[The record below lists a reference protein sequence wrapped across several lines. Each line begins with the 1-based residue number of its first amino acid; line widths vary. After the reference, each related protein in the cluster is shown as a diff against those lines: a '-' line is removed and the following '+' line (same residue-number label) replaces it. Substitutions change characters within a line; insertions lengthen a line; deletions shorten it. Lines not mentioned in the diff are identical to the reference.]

1 VRWEQLPINS
11 TFDRARRKEV
21 YRRLAGVVRRS
32 DDDNELLPLERLREH
47 VRLFEQTYVGVR
59 AIPVAAIVGTAGRS
73 EDFSEDFLP
82 RRDDVRERWMRIE
95 RAFPDGMFPPIVAY
109 RLGDSYFVVDGH
121 HRVAVAKQRKIEFI
135 DAEIT
140 ELRARFALPPGV
152 DVGSL
157 IHAEQR
163 QRFMEDSGLDR
174 KAPEVDIDLSA
185 PHEYIELL
193 ELIKVHA
200 YHLSCERDAV
210 VPIEDAAIHFYD
222 HVYLPTVDA
231 IREEGLGEVFPHK
244 TSSDLFM
251 VVYERRRTL
260 FPERGSVELVDV
272 VRDSPPPQ
280 RRSRLRNVGGRN

>member
-1 VRWEQLPINS
+1 MRWEQLPINS

-21 YRRLAGVVRRS
+21 YRRLAGVVRRTGGGK
-32 DDDNELLPLERLREH
+32 ELLPLERLRER

-59 AIPVAAIVGTAGRS
+59 PIPVSAVVGTAGRS
-73 EDFSEDFLP
+73 EDFSDDFLP

-95 RAFPDGMFPPIVAY
+95 RAFPDGQFPPIVVY

-140 ELRARFALPPGV
+140 ELRARFAIPPGV
-152 DVGSL
+152 DIGAL

-163 QRFMEDSGLDR
+163 QRFMEDSGLER
-174 KAPEVDIDLSA
+174 MAPDANIDLSA

-200 YHLSCERDAV
+200 YHLSCEENQV
-210 VPIEDAAIHFYD
+210 IPIEVAAIDFYD
-222 HVYLPTVDA
+222 HVYLPAVDA
-231 IREEGLGEVFPHK
+231 IKREGLGEVFPQK
-244 TSSDLFM
+244 TAADLFM
-251 VVYERRRTL
+251 LIYERRRCL
-260 FPERGSVELVDV
+260 FPERGGMELTDV
-272 VRDSPPPQ
+272 VRTSPPSP
-280 RRSRLRNVGGRN
+280 RRTRSRAR